1 MAAGPREAKDTP
13 LAGVRVVEMSHVLAA
28 PTCGLMLADL
38 GAEVI
43 KVERPPRGDTQ
54 RWDTAEEDRLGRESA
69 SFVQVNR
76 GKKSVWISRRARG
89 KTSSMNCSARRMCF
103 RELSARRARPPQFRL
118 RPSEDALPVPGI
130 LFHQW
135 LRAQRSYG

>member
-1 MAAGPREAKDTP
+1 MAAGPREVKDTP

-76 GKKSVWISRRARG
+76 GKKSVCLDL
-89 KTSSMNCSARRMCF
+89 KTRK
-103 RELSARRARPPQFRL
+103 
-118 RPSEDALPVPGI
+118 G
-130 LFHQW
+130 
-135 LRAQRSYG
+135 